1 MPALGYAYII
11 LGKIMP
17 HRTEMT
23 PFGFISMSSNGKAIT
38 NLTWVTT
45 DTPQIDHDPILDQ
58 AFQELH
64 EYAKGE
70 RQQFSVPVDLE
81 DISALHQDWLQ
92 VLRQV
97 GYGETISYQELASR
111 AGKPKAARA
120 AGSACARNPVP
131 IIYPCHR
138 ILKSD
143 GDLGNFGAIRQLK
156 PDDGRNLKIKA
167 KLIEHEKIYWSN
179 DAITHANA
187 ITDVTMR

>member
-1 MPALGYAYII
+1 MPASGYAYII

-17 HRTEMT
+17 QRTEMT

-38 NLTWVTT
+38 NLTWMTT
-45 DTPQIDHDPILDQ
+45 EIPQTDQDAILDQ

-64 EYAKGE
+64 EYATGK

-81 DISALHQDWLQ
+81 DISASHQGWLQ

-97 GYGETISYQELASR
+97 AYGETISYQELADR

-138 ILKSD
+138 ITRRD
-143 GDLGNFGAIRQLK
+143 GDLGNFGAIRTLK
-156 PDDGRNLKIKA
+156 PDDDRNLKIKA
-167 KLIEHEKIYWSN
+167 KLIEHEKMCWSQ
-179 DAITHANA
+179 NA
-187 ITDVTMR
+187 VTP